1 MLSVLMSITYYSK
14 LFDKYAVEEVVSVVQ
29 SCLTTYSEEISV
41 FYSRFFGMLTESMR
55 SSLGECR
62 REVGELNRRLGY
74 EMVRFDPMA
83 GIRA

>member
-1 MLSVLMSITYYSK
+1 MN
-14 LFDKYAVEEVVSVVQ
+14 VVSCAPSAVSSVSQ
-29 SCLTTYSEEISV
+29 KAFLRETDLESLLTTYSEEVSV
-41 FYSRFFGMLTESMR
+41 FYARFFGMLTESMR

>member
-1 MLSVLMSITYYSK
+1 
-14 LFDKYAVEEVVSVVQ
+14 
-29 SCLTTYSEEISV
+29 
-41 FYSRFFGMLTESMR
+41 MR

-74 EMVRFDPMA
+74 EMVRFDPLA